1 MEDRDEDAAVGA
13 GFPSAGPVDAGF
25 PGAGPV
31 DAGPVGAGFPG
42 AGSAGAGLVGA
53 GLVGAGLQPAPL
65 PNRASHRIH
74 TARRALYI
82 GIYRLDAE
90 VRFPLRSSRS
100 SR

>member
-1 MEDRDEDAAVGA
+1 MEDRDEDAAVVA
-13 GFPSAGPVDAGF
+13 GFARAGGE
-25 PGAGPV
+25 GT
-31 DAGPVGAGFPG
+31 
-42 AGSAGAGLVGA
+42 
-53 GLVGAGLQPAPL
+53 VGAGLQPAPL
-65 PNRASHRIH
+65 LPNRASRGIH